1 MTDSLLNTRRPL
13 VIAAVMGS
21 MAMVAI
27 EATIVST
34 VMPQI
39 ASQLGGVHLYS
50 WVFASFLLAQTAMT
64 VVFGKLSDVYG
75 RKPVMIIGIAIF
87 LIGSFLAGL
96 SWSMPSMI
104 CFRLIQGIGAGAI
117 QPVALTIVA
126 DLYPMRERGKVQ
138 GYLASVWAVSAVL
151 GPMLGALIVQK
162 LSWAWIFWINIP
174 IGIAA
179 ALGFWAFLRE
189 APTVR
194 RTSIDVVGALLFTT
208 GIAALMIA
216 LTEFGLGNAGSAWAW
231 SALFG
236 VMLILFV
243 AQERRAPDPMI
254 SFRLWS
260 MPIVAIVNGAALL
273 GGMTL
278 IGITTFLPM
287 YVQIVLRQSSV
298 VAGMALT
305 MVMLGWPI
313 GATMA
318 SKTFQRFGFWRLM
331 VTGATLIPL
340 GSSTFALLAVSSS
353 PWIAAAG
360 SFLFGLGMGLLS
372 LSSIMVIQ
380 ETVQVTQRGSAT
392 ASNVFSRNLG
402 SALGATVFGAVFNA
416 GLTHSNSGV
425 LTDNGLRLLLQ
436 GMPISAASD
445 ATLRIALAGSLHLT
459 FMSMLIVSLLIV
471 ALAFLLP
478 RADLQRT
485 TA

>member
-1 MTDSLLNTRRPL
+1 M
-13 VIAAVMGS
+13 
-21 MAMVAI
+21 
-27 EATIVST
+27 
-34 VMPQI
+34 
-39 ASQLGGVHLYS
+39 
-50 WVFASFLLAQTAMT
+50 
-64 VVFGKLSDVYG
+64 
-75 RKPVMIIGIAIF
+75 
-87 LIGSFLAGL
+87 
-96 SWSMPSMI
+96 
-104 CFRLIQGIGAGAI
+104 
-117 QPVALTIVA
+117 
-126 DLYPMRERGKVQ
+126 
-138 GYLASVWAVSAVL
+138 
-151 GPMLGALIVQK
+151 
-162 LSWAWIFWINIP
+162 
-174 IGIAA
+174 
-179 ALGFWAFLRE
+179 
-189 APTVR
+189 
-194 RTSIDVVGALLFTT
+194 VGALLFTT

-313 GATMA
+313 GATLA

-340 GSSTFALLAVSSS
+340 GSSIFALLAVSSS

-445 ATLRIALAGSLHLT
+445 ATLRTALAGSLHLT